1 MGRAAYQIARRVRLS
16 PATVRNQ
23 LRSAYGKL
31 GAGSKI
37 DLARQLSET
46 GCAGTSTNQS

>member
-1 MGRAAYQIARRVRLS
+1 MGRAAYQIARQLRRS

-31 GAGSKI
+31 GEGSKI
-37 DLARQLSET
+37 DLARQLCET
-46 GCAGTSTNQS
+46 G